1 MTKSIFI
8 ENLRVLLK
16 SINEDERNK
25 FISYYEEIFDDYMEN
40 GFTEEEVINKIGS
53 PESIA
58 NSILEEQDSLN
69 IKVPSFNS
77 KILNIVL
84 LILGFPLWGSL
95 LLAVALIILSIYIII
110 FCVPFTTG
118 VMSVSFFGAGLFGV
132 IASLFLMFDGLALG
146 IVQLGVCISLIG
158 ASILLGI
165 ITLYVS
171 KKVMSITSKLTLK
184 IVKSFKRKEIAI
196 WL

>member
-196 WL
+196 

>member
-1 MTKSIFI
+1 MTKSTFI

-77 KILNIVL
+77 KILNTVL

-95 LLAVALIILSIYIII
+95 LLTVALIILSIYIII

>member
-1 MTKSIFI
+1 MTKSTFI

-77 KILNIVL
+77 KILNTVL

-95 LLAVALIILSIYIII
+95 LLTVALIILSIYIII

-132 IASLFLMFDGLALG
+132 IASLFLMFDSLALG

>member
-77 KILNIVL
+77 KILNTVL

-95 LLAVALIILSIYIII
+95 LLTVALIILSIYIII

-132 IASLFLMFDGLALG
+132 IASLFLMFDSLALG

-196 WL
+196 

>member
-1 MTKSIFI
+1 MSKSTFI
-8 ENLRVLLK
+8 ENLNILLK

-25 FISYYEEIFDDYMEN
+25 FISYYEEIFEDYIEN

-58 NSILEEQDSLN
+58 NSILKEKNLRT
-69 IKVPSFNS
+69 IKIPTFNS
-77 KILNIVL
+77 KILNIAL

-95 LLAVALIILSIYIII
+95 LLAVALIILSIYIVIL
-110 FCVPFTTG
+110 CVPFTTG
-118 VMSVSFFGAGLFGV
+118 IISVSFFGAGLFGI
-132 IASLFLMFDGLALG
+132 IASPFLIFDGLALG
-146 IVQLGVCISLIG
+146 IVQLGFCISLIG

-171 KKVMSITSKLTLK
+171 KKIMSITSKLIFK
-184 IVKSFKRKEIAI
+184 IVKSFKKKVVIV
-196 WL
+196 W

>member
-77 KILNIVL
+77 KILNTVL

-95 LLAVALIILSIYIII
+95 LLTVALIILSIYIII

-132 IASLFLMFDGLALG
+132 IASLFLMFDSLALG

>member
-1 MTKSIFI
+1 MTKSTFI
-8 ENLRVLLK
+8 ESLNILLK

-25 FISYYEEIFDDYMEN
+25 FISYYEEIFEDYIEN

-58 NSILEEQDSLN
+58 SSILEEQYSPN

-95 LLAVALIILSIYIII
+95 LLAVASIILAIYIVIL
-110 FCVPFTTG
+110 CVPFTTG
-118 VMSVSFFGAGLFGV
+118 VMSVSFFGAGLFGIV
-132 IASLFLMFDGLALG
+132 ASLFLMFDGLALG

-171 KKVMSITSKLTLK
+171 KKIMSITSKLIFK
-184 IVKSFKRKEIAI
+184 GVKSFKKKVVAV
-196 WL
+196 

>member
-1 MTKSIFI
+1 MTKSTFI

-77 KILNIVL
+77 KILNTVL

-95 LLAVALIILSIYIII
+95 LLTVALIILSIYIII

-196 WL
+196 

>member
-1 MTKSIFI
+1 MSKSTFI
-8 ENLRVLLK
+8 ENLNILLK

-77 KILNIVL
+77 KILNTVL

-95 LLAVALIILSIYIII
+95 LLTVALIILSIYIII

-132 IASLFLMFDGLALG
+132 IASLFLMFDSLALG

-196 WL
+196 

>member
-1 MTKSIFI
+1 MTKSTFI

-77 KILNIVL
+77 KILNTVL

-95 LLAVALIILSIYIII
+95 LLTVALIILSIYIII

-132 IASLFLMFDGLALG
+132 IASLFLMFDSLALG

-196 WL
+196 

>member
-1 MTKSIFI
+1 
-8 ENLRVLLK
+8 
-16 SINEDERNK
+16 
-25 FISYYEEIFDDYMEN
+25 
-40 GFTEEEVINKIGS
+40 
-53 PESIA
+53 
-58 NSILEEQDSLN
+58 
-69 IKVPSFNS
+69 
-77 KILNIVL
+77 
-84 LILGFPLWGSL
+84 
-95 LLAVALIILSIYIII
+95 
-110 FCVPFTTG
+110 
-118 VMSVSFFGAGLFGV
+118 MSVSFFGAGLFGV

-196 WL
+196 